1 MIRRAILILATLLLS
16 LAGPARAQDAAGFPA
31 FLKSVRQDA
40 LAQGI
45 SPRTL
50 DQTLAKAQFIPH
62 VIELD
67 HQQPETTLTFQDY
80 LARIVSPTRLDNGHA
95 QLAQNRDI
103 LDQVGARYGVQPRF
117 IVALWGIET
126 NFGSNTGKY
135 NVISALATL
144 AYEGRRATFFRKEL
158 LNALAMV
165 DRVHVP
171 AAEMTGSW
179 AGAMGQS
186 QFMPSSFLNFAVSW
200 HGDAAPDIWQKRD
213 DVFASI
219 ANYLASNGWRGDE
232 GWGVEVLPPPELDA
246 TQIGLASSKS
256 IGDWELLGIVAA
268 NNATLPDQSLPA
280 SLIEPGGP
288 DGPAYLVF
296 GNYRTILKWN
306 NSSYFA
312 TAVGNLA
319 DGIN

>member
-50 DQTLAKAQFIPH
+50 DQTLGKAQFIPH

-67 HQQPETTLTFQDY
+67 QTQPETTLSFQDY
-80 LARIVSPTRLDNGHA
+80 LARIVSQTRLDTGRA
-95 QLAQNRDI
+95 QLAQNHDI
-103 LDQVGARYGVQPRF
+103 LTQIGARYGVQPRF

-144 AYEGRRATFFRKEL
+144 AYEGRRSDFFRKEL
-158 LNALAMV
+158 LNALIMV
-165 DRVHVP
+165 DSKHVP
-171 AAEMTGSW
+171 ATEMTGSW

-200 HGDAAPDIWQKRD
+200 QNNGAPDIWQKRD

-219 ANYLASNGWRGDE
+219 ANYLSGSGWRGDQ
-232 GWGVEVLPPPELDA
+232 GWGVQVLPPPGLDA
-246 TQIGLASSKS
+246 TQIGLGQRKS
-256 IGDWELLGIVAA
+256 VGDWELLGVVAA
-268 NNATLPDQSLPA
+268 NNGTLPDQSLSA

-288 DGPAYLVF
+288 DGPAFLVF
-296 GNYRTILKWN
+296 DNYRTILKWN

-312 TAVGNLA
+312 TAVGSLA
-319 DGIN
+319 DGID